1 MRPFGG
7 HGGRAQCKVR
17 LHTALI
23 AAPATLP
30 SMNTR
35 PSDPDP
41 ALRAQVRKAG
51 LVYVSDAQPG
61 IRRLRRGKG
70 FGYRD
75 ADGQPVTDKAELAR
89 IRALAIPP
97 AYEDVWICANS
108 DGHLQATGRDAR
120 GRKQYRYHPDW
131 RELRDHGKFD
141 RILAFGAALPTL
153 RRRTRKDLALT
164 GLPRE
169 KVLALL
175 VRLLDETLIRVG
187 NESYA
192 RDNRSYGLTT
202 LRSRH
207 VRVVRGRLRFCFKG
221 KSGQEQEVELDDTRL
236 TRIVRRVQHLP
247 GQRLFQYLDDAGE
260 RQPVDSGMVNDYLH
274 AACGEAFSAKD
285 FRTWGGTAHA
295 AGVLA
300 CTPLPEKGGE
310 RARRHALV
318 EAVKQV
324 AEVLGNTPAVCRK
337 SYIHPEVF
345 EGWRD
350 GSLQRA
356 ITQACAGK
364 PRELEKAT
372 LRFLRQRLKPTRRGS

>member
-1 MRPFGG
+1 MNS
-7 HGGRAQCKVR
+7 C
-17 LHTALI
+17 
-23 AAPATLP
+23 P
-30 SMNTR
+30 SE
-35 PSDPDP
+35 PDP
-41 ALRAQVRKAG
+41 ALRVEVRKAG
-51 LVYVSDAQPG
+51 LVYVSDMQPG

-70 FGYRD
+70 FVYRD
-75 ADGQPVTDKAELAR
+75 ADGQPLTDKATLAR

-97 AYEDVWICANS
+97 AYEDVWICANP

-141 RILAFGAALPTL
+141 RVLAFGAVLPKL
-153 RRRTRKDLALT
+153 RRRVRQDLARA

-192 RDNRSYGLTT
+192 RDNKSYGLTT

-207 VRVVRGRLRFCFKG
+207 VRVARGRLRFCFKG
-221 KSGQEQEVELDDTRL
+221 KSGQEQDVELDDTRL
-236 TRIVRRVQHLP
+236 ARIVRRVQQLP

-274 AACGEAFSAKD
+274 GACGETFSAKD

-300 CTPLPEKGGE
+300 RTPLPEKGGE

-318 EAVKQV
+318 EAVKEV
-324 AEVLGNTPAVCRK
+324 AEVLGNTPAVCRQ
-337 SYIHPEVF
+337 SYIHPQVF
-345 EGWRD
+345 EGWCD

-356 ITQACAGK
+356 ITEACAGK

-372 LRFLRQRLKPTRRGS
+372 LRFLRQRLKPKRRGN

>member
-1 MRPFGG
+1 
-7 HGGRAQCKVR
+7 
-17 LHTALI
+17 
-23 AAPATLP
+23 
-30 SMNTR
+30 MNTR
-35 PSDPDP
+35 PSEPDP
-41 ALRAQVRKAG
+41 TLRAEVRKAG

-75 ADGQPVTDKAELAR
+75 ADGRPVTNRAELAR

-97 AYEDVWICANS
+97 AYENVWICANP
-108 DGHLQATGRDAR
+108 DGHLQATGCDAR

-131 RELRDHGKFD
+131 RALRDHGKFD
-141 RILAFGAALPTL
+141 RILAFGAALPKL
-153 RRRTRKDLALT
+153 RRRTRQDLALA

-187 NESYA
+187 NEAYA
-192 RDNRSYGLTT
+192 RDNKSYGLTT

-207 VRVVRGRLRFCFKG
+207 LRVVRGRLRFCFRG
-221 KSGQEQEVELDDTRL
+221 KSGQEQEVELDDRRL
-236 TRIVRRVQHLP
+236 ARIVRRVQQLP
-247 GQRLFQYLDDAGE
+247 GQRLFQYLDDAGD

-274 AACGEAFSAKD
+274 GICGEAFSAKD
-285 FRTWGGTAHA
+285 FRTWGGTACA

-300 CTPLPEKGGE
+300 RTPLPERGGE
-310 RARRHALV
+310 RARRHVLV

-324 AEVLGNTPAVCRK
+324 AGVLGNTPAVCRK

-356 ITQACAGK
+356 ITPACAGR
-364 PRELEKAT
+364 PRQLERAA
-372 LRFLRQRLKPTRRGS
+372 LRFLQRRLGPKRRGG

>member
-1 MRPFGG
+1 LRDTDAVLVQSRM
-7 HGGRAQCKVR
+7 HA
-17 LHTALI
+17 ALI
-23 AAPATLP
+23 EAAATLA
-30 SMNTR
+30 SMSSR
-35 PSDPDP
+35 SSDIDP
-41 ALRAQVRKAG
+41 ALRAQARAAG

-75 ADGQPVTDKAELAR
+75 ADGQPVTDRAELAR

-97 AYEDVWICANS
+97 AYEDVWICANP

-120 GRKQYRYHPDW
+120 GRKQYRYHHDW
-131 RELRDHGKFD
+131 RALREHGKFD
-141 RILAFGAALPTL
+141 RILAFGAALPKL
-153 RRRTRKDLALT
+153 RRQTRHDLALA

-187 NESYA
+187 NEAYV

-207 VRVVRGRLRFCFKG
+207 LRVVRDRLRFCFRGKG
-221 KSGQEQEVELDDTRL
+221 GQEQEVELDDRRL
-236 TRIVRRVQHLP
+236 ARIARRVQHLP
-247 GQRLFQYLDDAGE
+247 GQRLFQYVDDQGE

-274 AACGEAFSAKD
+274 GICGEAFSAKD

-318 EAVKQV
+318 VAVKQV
-324 AEVLGNTPAVCRK
+324 AEVLGNTPAVCRR

-350 GSLQRA
+350 GSLHRA
-356 ITQACAGK
+356 VSPACAGHA
-364 PRELEKAT
+364 RRLERAT
-372 LRFLRQRLKPTRRGS
+372 LRFLRQRLRPKRRGG